1 MELFKICNVS
11 LLYFSIASVFIL
23 YSVLKNENTSATV
36 ASKVNAHLT
45 RLLFINGIILVVY
58 FFVSIL
64 IVRYSLHDNAPLRTL
79 FCILGFTVGFCSY
92 LYPYYLFILFK
103 KYVFGQNFLKGKL
116 RKLQFLLFAVTAV
129 IYLYIAIKVTSL
141 YYHGEFISDSYFDY
155 LMIIPLVCVI
165 NYLCVIKDLHRFLNE
180 LFINS
185 FISRKLGIAI
195 EALVIIGPIISFI
208 LGWVILAPITFCLFV
223 AFVFLVQIVA
233 HDKAV
238 SIDFLTGL
246 NNRKELIRYLSR
258 MFDKSSVLDNNLH
271 MIFIDIDDF
280 KKINDTFGHNFGDKA
295 LLSLS
300 KCMKKS
306 AFDKDCFLCRYAGD
320 EFTVVIKEKTLN
332 TVDSFIKTLLDNLE
346 DENKFG
352 SLPFKISLSVG
363 VVGYSEQY
371 KTLDEFIAAA
381 DEAMYLEKQKA
392 KDTLLTK

>member
-1 MELFKICNVS
+1 MQLFKICNVS
-11 LLYFSIASVFIL
+11 LFYFAVACVFIL

-36 ASKVNAHLT
+36 ASKVNANLT
-45 RLLFINGIILVVY
+45 RLLFVNGLILVVY
-58 FFVSIL
+58 FLVSIL
-64 IVRYSLHDNAPLRTL
+64 IVRYSLQDNAPLRTF

-103 KYVFGQNFLKGKL
+103 KYVYGQNFLKGTL
-116 RKLQFLLFAVTAV
+116 RKLLFSLFVLTSI
-129 IYLYIAIKVTSL
+129 IYLYIALRVTYL
-141 YYHGEFISDSYFDY
+141 YYIGEYISDRYFEY

-165 NYLCVIKDLHRFLNE
+165 NYLCVIKDLHRFLND
-180 LFINS
+180 LFVNS
-185 FISRKLGIAI
+185 FISRKFGIGI
-195 EALVIIGPIISFI
+195 EVLVIIGPIISFI
-208 LGWVILAPITFCLFV
+208 LGWVILAPITFGLFV

-258 MFDKSSVLDNNLH
+258 MFDKSSVLDNNIH
-271 MIFIDIDDF
+271 MIFIDINDF

-295 LLSLS
+295 LLTIS

-332 TVDSFIKTLLDNLE
+332 TVDSFIKSLMDNLE
-346 DENKFG
+346 EENNFG
-352 SLPFKISLSVG
+352 ALPFKISLSLG

-371 KTLDEFIAAA
+371 KTLDDFIAAA
-381 DEAMYLEKQKA
+381 DEAMYTEKQKSKA
-392 KDTLLTK
+392 L

>member
-64 IVRYSLHDNAPLRTL
+64 IVRYSLHDNAPLRTF

-103 KYVFGQNFLKGKL
+103 KYVYGQNFLKGTL
-116 RKLQFLLFAVTAV
+116 RKLLFLLFVLTSI
-129 IYLYIAIKVTSL
+129 IYLYIALRVTYL
-141 YYHGEFISDSYFDY
+141 YYIGEFISDRYFDY

-165 NYLCVIKDLHRFLNE
+165 NYLCVIKDLHKFLND
-180 LFINS
+180 LFVNS

-208 LGWVILAPITFCLFV
+208 LGWVILAPITFGLFV

-271 MIFIDIDDF
+271 IIFIDIDDF

-346 DENKFG
+346 EENKFG

-392 KDTLLTK
+392 KGGIDTK

>member
-1 MELFKICNVS
+1 MQLFKICNVS
-11 LLYFSIASVFIL
+11 LFYFAVACVFIL

-36 ASKVNAHLT
+36 SSKVNANLT
-45 RLLFINGIILVVY
+45 KLLFVNGIILVVY
-58 FFVSIL
+58 FFISIL
-64 IVRYSLHDNAPLRTL
+64 IVRYSLHDNAPLRTF

-103 KYVFGQNFLKGKL
+103 KYVYGQNFLKGTL
-116 RKLQFLLFAVTAV
+116 RKLLFLLFVLTSI
-129 IYLYIAIKVTSL
+129 IYLYIALRVTYL
-141 YYHGEFISDSYFDY
+141 YYIGEFISDRYFEY

-165 NYLCVIKDLHRFLNE
+165 NYLCVIKDLHRFLND
-180 LFINS
+180 LFVNS
-185 FISRKLGIAI
+185 FISRKFGIGI
-195 EALVIIGPIISFI
+195 EVLVIIGPIISFI
-208 LGWVILAPITFCLFV
+208 LGWVILAPITFGLFV

-258 MFDKSSVLDNNLH
+258 MFDKSSVLDNNIH
-271 MIFIDIDDF
+271 MIFIDINDF

-295 LLSLS
+295 LLTLS

-332 TVDSFIKTLLDNLE
+332 TVDSFIKSLMDNLE
-346 DENKFG
+346 EENNFG
-352 SLPFKISLSVG
+352 ALPFKISLSLG

-371 KTLDEFIAAA
+371 KTLDDFIAAA
-381 DEAMYLEKQKA
+381 DDAMYTEKQKSKA
-392 KDTLLTK
+392 L

>member
-1 MELFKICNVS
+1 MQLFKICNVS
-11 LLYFSIASVFIL
+11 LFYFAVACVFIL

-36 ASKVNAHLT
+36 ASKVNANLT
-45 RLLFINGIILVVY
+45 RLLFVNGLILVVY
-58 FFVSIL
+58 FLVSIL
-64 IVRYSLHDNAPLRTL
+64 IVRYSLQDNAPLRTF

-103 KYVFGQNFLKGKL
+103 KYVYGQNFLKGTL
-116 RKLQFLLFAVTAV
+116 RKLLFSLFVLTSI
-129 IYLYIAIKVTSL
+129 IYLYIALRVTYL
-141 YYHGEFISDSYFDY
+141 YYIGEYISDRYFEY

-165 NYLCVIKDLHRFLNE
+165 NYLCVIKDLHRFLND
-180 LFINS
+180 LFVNS
-185 FISRKLGIAI
+185 FISRKFGIGI
-195 EALVIIGPIISFI
+195 EVLVIIGPIISFI
-208 LGWVILAPITFCLFV
+208 LGWVILAPITFGLFV

-258 MFDKSSVLDNNLH
+258 MFDKSSVLDNNIH
-271 MIFIDIDDF
+271 MIFIDINDF

-295 LLSLS
+295 LLTLS

-332 TVDSFIKTLLDNLE
+332 TVDSFIKSLMDNLE
-346 DENKFG
+346 DENNFG
-352 SLPFKISLSVG
+352 SLPFKISLSLG

-371 KTLDEFIAAA
+371 KTLDDFIAAA
-381 DEAMYLEKQKA
+381 DEAMYTEKQKS
-392 KDTLLTK
+392 KVSE

>member
-11 LLYFSIASVFIL
+11 LFYFSVACVFIL

-36 ASKVNAHLT
+36 ASKVNANLT
-45 RLLFINGIILVVY
+45 KLLFVNGIILVVY
-58 FFVSIL
+58 FFISIL
-64 IVRYSLHDNAPLRTL
+64 IVRYSLQDNAPLRTV

-103 KYVFGQNFLKGKL
+103 KYVYGQNFLKGTF
-116 RKLQFLLFAVTAV
+116 RKLQFLLFVITAI
-129 IYLYIAIKVTSL
+129 IYLYIAVNVTLL
-141 YYHGEFISDSYFDY
+141 YYLGEFISDRYFDF
-155 LMIIPLVCVI
+155 LMLIPLVCVV
-165 NYLCVIKDLHRFLNE
+165 NYLCVIKDLHRFLND
-180 LFINS
+180 LFVNS

-195 EALVIIGPIISFI
+195 EALVIVGPIISFV
-208 LGWVILAPITFCLFV
+208 LGWVILAPISFGLFV

-258 MFDKSSVLDNNLH
+258 MFDKSPVLDNNLH

-295 LLSLS
+295 LLCLS

-332 TVDSFIKTLLDNLE
+332 TVDSFIKSLLDNLE
-346 DENKFG
+346 EENNFG
-352 SLPFKISLSVG
+352 ALPFKISLSLG

-371 KTLDEFIAAA
+371 KTLDDFIAAA
-381 DEAMYLEKQKA
+381 DEAMYIEKQKF
-392 KDTLLTK
+392 KDQIQ

>member
-45 RLLFINGIILVVY
+45 RLLFVNGIILVVY
-58 FFVSIL
+58 FFISIL
-64 IVRYSLHDNAPLRTL
+64 IVRYSLQGNAPLRTL
-79 FCILGFTVGFCSY
+79 FCILGFTVGFCSF

-103 KYVFGQNFLKGKL
+103 KYVFGQNFLKGTL

-129 IYLYIAIKVTSL
+129 IYIYIAVKVTSL
-141 YYHGEFISDSYFDY
+141 YYLGRFISDRYFDF

-195 EALVIIGPIISFI
+195 EGLVIIGPIISFI
-208 LGWVILAPITFCLFV
+208 LGWVILAPITFGLFV

-233 HDKAV
+233 QDKAV

-346 DENKFG
+346 EENKFG

>member
-1 MELFKICNVS
+1 MQLFKICNVS
-11 LLYFSIASVFIL
+11 LFYFAVACVFIL

-36 ASKVNAHLT
+36 ASKVNANLT
-45 RLLFINGIILVVY
+45 RLLFVNGLILVVY
-58 FFVSIL
+58 FLVSIL
-64 IVRYSLHDNAPLRTL
+64 IVRYSLQDNAPLRTF

-103 KYVFGQNFLKGKL
+103 KYVYGQNFLKGTL
-116 RKLQFLLFAVTAV
+116 RKLLFSLFVLTSI
-129 IYLYIAIKVTSL
+129 IYLYIALRVTYL
-141 YYHGEFISDSYFDY
+141 YYIGEYISDRYFEY

-165 NYLCVIKDLHRFLNE
+165 NYLCVIKDLHRFLND
-180 LFINS
+180 LFVNS
-185 FISRKLGIAI
+185 FISRKFGIGI

-208 LGWVILAPITFCLFV
+208 LGWVILAPITFGLFV

-271 MIFIDIDDF
+271 MIFIDINDF

-295 LLSLS
+295 LLTLS

-332 TVDSFIKTLLDNLE
+332 TVDSFIKSLMDNLE
-346 DENKFG
+346 EENNFG
-352 SLPFKISLSVG
+352 SLPFKISLSLG

-371 KTLDEFIAAA
+371 KTLDDFIAAA
-381 DEAMYLEKQKA
+381 DEAMYTEKQKS
-392 KDTLLTK
+392 KDI

>member
-64 IVRYSLHDNAPLRTL
+64 IVRYSLHDNAPLRTF

-103 KYVFGQNFLKGKL
+103 KYVYGQNFLKGTL
-116 RKLQFLLFAVTAV
+116 RKLLFLLFVLTSI
-129 IYLYIAIKVTSL
+129 IYLYIALRVTYL
-141 YYHGEFISDSYFDY
+141 YYIGEFISDRYFDY

-165 NYLCVIKDLHRFLNE
+165 NYLCVIKDLHRFLND
-180 LFINS
+180 LFVNS
-185 FISRKLGIAI
+185 FISRKLGIGI
-195 EALVIIGPIISFI
+195 ETLVIIGPIISFI
-208 LGWVILAPITFCLFV
+208 LGWVILAPITFGLFV

-271 MIFIDIDDF
+271 MIFIDINDF

-332 TVDSFIKTLLDNLE
+332 TVDSFIKTLLDNL
-346 DENKFG
+346 DEENNFG
-352 SLPFKISLSVG
+352 ALPFKISLSLG

-381 DEAMYLEKQKA
+381 DEAMYTEKQKSKA
-392 KDTLLTK
+392 L

>member
-45 RLLFINGIILVVY
+45 RLLFVNGIILVVY

-64 IVRYSLHDNAPLRTL
+64 IVRYSLQGNAPLRTL

-103 KYVFGQNFLKGKL
+103 KYVFGQNFLKGTL

-141 YYHGEFISDSYFDY
+141 YYHGEFISDRYFDF

-165 NYLCVIKDLHRFLNE
+165 NYLCVIKDLHKFLND
-180 LFINS
+180 LFVNS

-208 LGWVILAPITFCLFV
+208 LGWVILAPITFGLFV

-346 DENKFG
+346 EENKFG

-371 KTLDEFIAAA
+371 KTLDDFIAAA

-392 KDTLLTK
+392 KDTLLRK

>member
-1 MELFKICNVS
+1 MQLFKICNVS
-11 LLYFSIASVFIL
+11 LFYFAVACVFIL

-36 ASKVNAHLT
+36 ASKVNANLT
-45 RLLFINGIILVVY
+45 KLLFVNGIILVVY
-58 FFVSIL
+58 FFISIL
-64 IVRYSLHDNAPLRTL
+64 IVRYSLHDNAPLRTV

-103 KYVFGQNFLKGKL
+103 KYVYGQNFLKGTL
-116 RKLQFLLFAVTAV
+116 RKLLFSLFVLTSI
-129 IYLYIAIKVTSL
+129 IYLYIALRVTYL
-141 YYHGEFISDSYFDY
+141 YYIGEYISDRFFDY

-165 NYLCVIKDLHRFLNE
+165 NYLCVIKDLHRFLND
-180 LFINS
+180 LFVNS

-195 EALVIIGPIISFI
+195 EALVILGPIISFV
-208 LGWVILAPITFCLFV
+208 LGWVILAPISFGLFV

-258 MFDKSSVLDNNLH
+258 MFDKSSVFDNNLH
-271 MIFIDIDDF
+271 MIFIDINDF

-295 LLSLS
+295 LLTLS

-332 TVDSFIKTLLDNLE
+332 TVDSFIKSLMDNLE
-346 DENKFG
+346 DENNFG
-352 SLPFKISLSVG
+352 TLPFKISLSLG

-381 DEAMYLEKQKA
+381 DEAMYIEKQNS
-392 KDTLLTK
+392 KDI

>member
-1 MELFKICNVS
+1 MQLFKICNVS
-11 LLYFSIASVFIL
+11 LFYFAVACVFIL

-36 ASKVNAHLT
+36 SLKVNANLT
-45 RLLFINGIILVVY
+45 KLLFVNGIILVVY
-58 FFVSIL
+58 FFISIL
-64 IVRYSLHDNAPLRTL
+64 IVRYSLHDNAPLRTF

-103 KYVFGQNFLKGKL
+103 KYVYGQNFLKGTL
-116 RKLQFLLFAVTAV
+116 RKLLFLLFVLTSI
-129 IYLYIAIKVTSL
+129 IYLYIALRVTYL
-141 YYHGEFISDSYFDY
+141 YYIGEFISDRYFEY

-165 NYLCVIKDLHRFLNE
+165 NYLCVIKDLHRFLND
-180 LFINS
+180 LFVNS
-185 FISRKLGIAI
+185 FISRKFGIGI
-195 EALVIIGPIISFI
+195 EVLVIIGPIISFI
-208 LGWVILAPITFCLFV
+208 LGWVILAPITFGLFV

-258 MFDKSSVLDNNLH
+258 MFDKSSVLDNNIH
-271 MIFIDIDDF
+271 MIFIDINDF

-295 LLSLS
+295 LLTLS

-332 TVDSFIKTLLDNLE
+332 TVDSFIKSLMDNLE
-346 DENKFG
+346 EENNFG
-352 SLPFKISLSVG
+352 ALPFKISLSLG

-371 KTLDEFIAAA
+371 KTLDDFIAAA
-381 DEAMYLEKQKA
+381 DDAMYTEKQKSKA
-392 KDTLLTK
+392 L

>member
-1 MELFKICNVS
+1 MQLFKICNVS
-11 LLYFSIASVFIL
+11 LFYFAVACVFIL

-36 ASKVNAHLT
+36 ASKVNANLT
-45 RLLFINGIILVVY
+45 RLLFVNGLILVVY

-64 IVRYSLHDNAPLRTL
+64 IVRYSLQDNAPLRTF

-103 KYVFGQNFLKGKL
+103 KYVYGQNFLKGTL
-116 RKLQFLLFAVTAV
+116 RKLLFSLFVLTSI
-129 IYLYIAIKVTSL
+129 IYLYIALRVTYL
-141 YYHGEFISDSYFDY
+141 YYIGEYISDRYFEY

-165 NYLCVIKDLHRFLNE
+165 NYLCVIKDLHRFLND
-180 LFINS
+180 LFVNS
-185 FISRKLGIAI
+185 FISRKFGIGI
-195 EALVIIGPIISFI
+195 EVLVIIGPIISFI
-208 LGWVILAPITFCLFV
+208 LGWVILAPITFGLFV

-258 MFDKSSVLDNNLH
+258 MFDKSSVLDNNIH
-271 MIFIDIDDF
+271 MIFIDINDF

-295 LLSLS
+295 LLTLS

-332 TVDSFIKTLLDNLE
+332 TVDSFIKSLMDNLE
-346 DENKFG
+346 EENNFG
-352 SLPFKISLSVG
+352 ALPFKISLSLG

-371 KTLDEFIAAA
+371 KTLDDFIAAA
-381 DEAMYLEKQKA
+381 DEAMYTEKQKSKA
-392 KDTLLTK
+392 L

>member
-1 MELFKICNVS
+1 MQLFKICNVS
-11 LLYFSIASVFIL
+11 LFYFAVACVFIL

-36 ASKVNAHLT
+36 ASKVNANLT
-45 RLLFINGIILVVY
+45 RLLFVNGLILVVY
-58 FFVSIL
+58 FLVSIL
-64 IVRYSLHDNAPLRTL
+64 IVRYSLQDNAPLRTF

-103 KYVFGQNFLKGKL
+103 KYVYGQNFLKGTL
-116 RKLQFLLFAVTAV
+116 RKLLFSLFVLTSI
-129 IYLYIAIKVTSL
+129 IYLYIALRVTYL
-141 YYHGEFISDSYFDY
+141 YYIGEYISDRYFEY

-165 NYLCVIKDLHRFLNE
+165 NYLCVINDLHKFLND
-180 LFINS
+180 LFVNS
-185 FISRKLGIAI
+185 FISRKLGIGI

-208 LGWVILAPITFCLFV
+208 LGWVILAPITFGLFV

-271 MIFIDIDDF
+271 MIFIDINDF

-295 LLSLS
+295 LLTLS

-332 TVDSFIKTLLDNLE
+332 TVDSFIKSLMDNLE
-346 DENKFG
+346 EENNFG
-352 SLPFKISLSVG
+352 SLPFKISLSLG

-371 KTLDEFIAAA
+371 KTLDDFIAAA
-381 DEAMYLEKQKA
+381 DEAMYTEKQKS
-392 KDTLLTK
+392 KDI

>member
-45 RLLFINGIILVVY
+45 RLLFVNGIILVVY
-58 FFVSIL
+58 FFISIL
-64 IVRYSLHDNAPLRTL
+64 IVRYSLQGNAPLRTL
-79 FCILGFTVGFCSY
+79 FCILGFTVGFCSF

-103 KYVFGQNFLKGKL
+103 KYVFGQNFLKGTL

-129 IYLYIAIKVTSL
+129 IYIYIAVKVTSL
-141 YYHGEFISDSYFDY
+141 YYLGRFISDRYFDF

-165 NYLCVIKDLHRFLNE
+165 NYLCVIKDLHKFLND
-180 LFINS
+180 LFVNS

-208 LGWVILAPITFCLFV
+208 LGWVILAPITFGLFV

-346 DENKFG
+346 EENKFG

-371 KTLDEFIAAA
+371 KTLDDFIAAA

-392 KDTLLTK
+392 KDTLFAK

>member
-1 MELFKICNVS
+1 MQLFKICNVS
-11 LLYFSIASVFIL
+11 LFYFAVACVFIL

-36 ASKVNAHLT
+36 SSKVNANLT
-45 RLLFINGIILVVY
+45 KLLFVNGIILVVY
-58 FFVSIL
+58 FFISIL
-64 IVRYSLHDNAPLRTL
+64 IVRHSLHDNAPLRTF

-103 KYVFGQNFLKGKL
+103 KYVYGQNFLKGTL
-116 RKLQFLLFAVTAV
+116 RKLLFLLFVLTSI
-129 IYLYIAIKVTSL
+129 IYLYIALRVTYL
-141 YYHGEFISDSYFDY
+141 YYIGEFISDRYFEY

-165 NYLCVIKDLHRFLNE
+165 NYLCVIKDLHRFLND
-180 LFINS
+180 LFVNS
-185 FISRKLGIAI
+185 FISRKFGIGI
-195 EALVIIGPIISFI
+195 EVLVIIGPIISFI
-208 LGWVILAPITFCLFV
+208 LGWVILAPITFGLFV

-258 MFDKSSVLDNNLH
+258 MFDKSSVLDNNIH
-271 MIFIDIDDF
+271 MIFIDINDF

-295 LLSLS
+295 LLTLS

-332 TVDSFIKTLLDNLE
+332 TVDSFIKSLMDNLE
-346 DENKFG
+346 EENNFG
-352 SLPFKISLSVG
+352 ALPFKISLSLG

-371 KTLDEFIAAA
+371 KTLDDFIAAA
-381 DEAMYLEKQKA
+381 DEAMYTEKQKSKA
-392 KDTLLTK
+392 L

>member
-1 MELFKICNVS
+1 MQLFKICNVS
-11 LLYFSIASVFIL
+11 LFYFAVACVFIL

-36 ASKVNAHLT
+36 ASKVNANLT
-45 RLLFINGIILVVY
+45 RLLFVNGLILVVY
-58 FFVSIL
+58 FLVSIL
-64 IVRYSLHDNAPLRTL
+64 IVRYSLQDNAPLRTF

-103 KYVFGQNFLKGKL
+103 KYVYGQNFLKGTL
-116 RKLQFLLFAVTAV
+116 RKLLFLLFVLTSI
-129 IYLYIAIKVTSL
+129 IYLYIALRVTYL
-141 YYHGEFISDSYFDY
+141 YYIGEFISDRYFEY

-165 NYLCVIKDLHRFLNE
+165 NYLCVIKDLHRFLND
-180 LFINS
+180 LFVNS
-185 FISRKLGIAI
+185 FISRKFGIGI
-195 EALVIIGPIISFI
+195 EVLVIIGPIISFI
-208 LGWVILAPITFCLFV
+208 LGWVILAPITFGLFV

-258 MFDKSSVLDNNLH
+258 MFDKSSVLDNNIH
-271 MIFIDIDDF
+271 MIFIDINDF

-295 LLSLS
+295 LLTLS

-332 TVDSFIKTLLDNLE
+332 TVDSFIKSLMDNLE
-346 DENKFG
+346 EENNFG
-352 SLPFKISLSVG
+352 ALPFKISLSLG

-371 KTLDEFIAAA
+371 KTLDDFIAAA
-381 DEAMYLEKQKA
+381 DDAMYTEKQKSKA
-392 KDTLLTK
+392 L

>member
-64 IVRYSLHDNAPLRTL
+64 IVRYSLQGNAPLRTL

-103 KYVFGQNFLKGKL
+103 KYVFGQNFLKGAL
-116 RKLQFLLFAVTAV
+116 RKLQFLLFVVTAV

-208 LGWVILAPITFCLFV
+208 LGWVILAPITFGLFV

-371 KTLDEFIAAA
+371 KTLDDFIVAA

>member
-1 MELFKICNVS
+1 MQLFKICNVS
-11 LLYFSIASVFIL
+11 LFYFAVACVFIL

-36 ASKVNAHLT
+36 ASKVNANLT
-45 RLLFINGIILVVY
+45 RLLFVNGLILVVY
-58 FFVSIL
+58 FLVSIL
-64 IVRYSLHDNAPLRTL
+64 IVRYSLQDNAPLRTF

-103 KYVFGQNFLKGKL
+103 KYVYGQNFLKGTL
-116 RKLQFLLFAVTAV
+116 RKLLFLLFVLTSI
-129 IYLYIAIKVTSL
+129 IYLYIALRVTYL
-141 YYHGEFISDSYFDY
+141 YYIGEFISDRYFEY

-165 NYLCVIKDLHRFLNE
+165 NYLCVIKDLHRFLND
-180 LFINS
+180 LFVNS
-185 FISRKLGIAI
+185 FISRKFGIGI
-195 EALVIIGPIISFI
+195 EVLVIIGPIISFI
-208 LGWVILAPITFCLFV
+208 LGWVILAPITFGLFV

-258 MFDKSSVLDNNLH
+258 MFDKSSVLDNNIH
-271 MIFIDIDDF
+271 MIFIDINDF

-295 LLSLS
+295 LLTLS

-332 TVDSFIKTLLDNLE
+332 TVDSFIKSLMDNLE
-346 DENKFG
+346 DENNFG
-352 SLPFKISLSVG
+352 SLPFKISLSLG

-381 DEAMYLEKQKA
+381 DDAMYIEKQNS
-392 KDTLLTK
+392 KDI

>member
-64 IVRYSLHDNAPLRTL
+64 IVRYSLQGNAPLRTL

-103 KYVFGQNFLKGKL
+103 KYVFGQNFLKGTL
-116 RKLQFLLFAVTAV
+116 RKLQFLLFAITAV
-129 IYLYIAIKVTSL
+129 IYIYIAVKVTVL
-141 YYHGEFISDSYFDY
+141 YYLGEFISDRYFDF

-165 NYLCVIKDLHRFLNE
+165 NYLCVIKDLHKFLND
-180 LFINS
+180 LFVNS

-208 LGWVILAPITFCLFV
+208 LGWVILAPITFGLFV

-258 MFDKSSVLDNNLH
+258 MFDKSSVLDNNLY

-295 LLSLS
+295 LLILS

-346 DENKFG
+346 EENKFG

-392 KDTLLTK
+392 KDTLFAK

>member
-64 IVRYSLHDNAPLRTL
+64 IVRYSLQGNAPLRTL

-103 KYVFGQNFLKGKL
+103 KYVFGQNFLKGTL

-141 YYHGEFISDSYFDY
+141 YYHGEFISDRYFDF

-165 NYLCVIKDLHRFLNE
+165 NYLCVIKDLHKFLND
-180 LFINS
+180 LFVNS

-195 EALVIIGPIISFI
+195 EGLVIIGPIISFI
-208 LGWVILAPITFCLFV
+208 LGWVILAPITFGLFV

-258 MFDKSSVLDNNLH
+258 MFDKSSVLDNNLY

-346 DENKFG
+346 EENNFG

-371 KTLDEFIAAA
+371 KSLDDFIAAA
-381 DEAMYLEKQKA
+381 DEAMYLEKQRT
-392 KDTLLTK
+392 KDHPQ

>member
-1 MELFKICNVS
+1 MQLFKICNVS
-11 LLYFSIASVFIL
+11 LFYFAVACVFIL

-36 ASKVNAHLT
+36 ASKVNANLT
-45 RLLFINGIILVVY
+45 RLLFVNGLILVVY
-58 FFVSIL
+58 FLVSIL
-64 IVRYSLHDNAPLRTL
+64 IVRYSLQDNAPLRTF

-103 KYVFGQNFLKGKL
+103 KYVYGQNFLKGTL
-116 RKLQFLLFAVTAV
+116 RKLLFSLFVLTSI
-129 IYLYIAIKVTSL
+129 IYLYIALRVTYL
-141 YYHGEFISDSYFDY
+141 YYIGEYISDRYFEY

-165 NYLCVIKDLHRFLNE
+165 NYLCVIKDLHRFLND
-180 LFINS
+180 LFVNS
-185 FISRKLGIAI
+185 FISRKFGIGI
-195 EALVIIGPIISFI
+195 EVLVIIGPIISFI
-208 LGWVILAPITFCLFV
+208 LGWVILAPITFGLFV

-258 MFDKSSVLDNNLH
+258 MFDKSSVLDNNIH
-271 MIFIDIDDF
+271 MIFIDINDF

-295 LLSLS
+295 LLTLS

-332 TVDSFIKTLLDNLE
+332 TVDSFIKSLMDNLE
-346 DENKFG
+346 EENNFG
-352 SLPFKISLSVG
+352 ALPFKISLSLG

-371 KTLDEFIAAA
+371 KTLDDFIAAA
-381 DEAMYLEKQKA
+381 DEAMYTEKQKSKA
-392 KDTLLTK
+392 L

>member
-45 RLLFINGIILVVY
+45 RLLFVNGIILVVY
-58 FFVSIL
+58 FFISIL
-64 IVRYSLHDNAPLRTL
+64 IVRYSLQGNAPLRTL

-92 LYPYYLFILFK
+92 LYPYYIFILFK
-103 KYVFGQNFLKGKL
+103 KYVFGQNFLKGTL

-141 YYHGEFISDSYFDY
+141 YYHGEFISDRYFDF

-165 NYLCVIKDLHRFLNE
+165 NYLCVIKDLHKFLND
-180 LFINS
+180 LFVNS

-208 LGWVILAPITFCLFV
+208 LGWVILAPITFGLFV

-346 DENKFG
+346 EENKFG

-392 KDTLLTK
+392 KDSVDS

>member
-1 MELFKICNVS
+1 MQLFKICNVS
-11 LLYFSIASVFIL
+11 LFYFAVACVFIL

-36 ASKVNAHLT
+36 SSKVNANLT
-45 RLLFINGIILVVY
+45 KLLFVNGIILVVY
-58 FFVSIL
+58 FFISIL
-64 IVRYSLHDNAPLRTL
+64 IVRYSLHDNAPLRTF

-103 KYVFGQNFLKGKL
+103 KYVYGQNFLKGTL
-116 RKLQFLLFAVTAV
+116 RKLLFLLFVLTSI
-129 IYLYIAIKVTSL
+129 IYLYIALRVTYL
-141 YYHGEFISDSYFDY
+141 YYIGEFISDRYFEY

-165 NYLCVIKDLHRFLNE
+165 NYLCVIKDLHRFLND
-180 LFINS
+180 LFVNS
-185 FISRKLGIAI
+185 FISRKFGIGI
-195 EALVIIGPIISFI
+195 EVLVIIGPIISFI
-208 LGWVILAPITFCLFV
+208 LGWVILAPITFGLFV

-258 MFDKSSVLDNNLH
+258 MFDKSSVLDNNIH
-271 MIFIDIDDF
+271 MIFIDINDF

-295 LLSLS
+295 LLTLS

-332 TVDSFIKTLLDNLE
+332 TVDSFIKSLMDNLE
-346 DENKFG
+346 EENNFG
-352 SLPFKISLSVG
+352 ALPFKISLSLG

-371 KTLDEFIAAA
+371 KTLDDFIAAA
-381 DEAMYLEKQKA
+381 DEAMYTEKQKSKA
-392 KDTLLTK
+392 L

>member
-1 MELFKICNVS
+1 MQLFKICNVS
-11 LLYFSIASVFIL
+11 LFYFVVACVFIL

-36 ASKVNAHLT
+36 SSKVNANLT
-45 RLLFINGIILVVY
+45 KLLFVNGIILVVY
-58 FFVSIL
+58 FFISIL
-64 IVRYSLHDNAPLRTL
+64 IVRYSLHDNAPLRTF

-103 KYVFGQNFLKGKL
+103 KYVYGQNFLKGTL
-116 RKLQFLLFAVTAV
+116 RKLLFLLFVLTSI
-129 IYLYIAIKVTSL
+129 IYLYIALRVTYL
-141 YYHGEFISDSYFDY
+141 YYIGEFISDRYFEY

-165 NYLCVIKDLHRFLNE
+165 NYLCVIKDLHRFLND
-180 LFINS
+180 LFVNS
-185 FISRKLGIAI
+185 FISRKFGIGI
-195 EALVIIGPIISFI
+195 EVLVIIGPIISFI
-208 LGWVILAPITFCLFV
+208 PGWVILAPITFGLFV

-258 MFDKSSVLDNNLH
+258 MFDKSSVLDNNIH
-271 MIFIDIDDF
+271 MIFIDINDF

-295 LLSLS
+295 LLTLS

-332 TVDSFIKTLLDNLE
+332 TVDSFINSLMYNLE
-346 DENKFG
+346 EENNFG
-352 SLPFKISLSVG
+352 SLPFKISLSLG

-381 DEAMYLEKQKA
+381 DEAMYIEKQKF
-392 KDTLLTK
+392 K

>member
-1 MELFKICNVS
+1 MQLFKICNVS
-11 LLYFSIASVFIL
+11 LFYFAVACVFIL

-36 ASKVNAHLT
+36 SSKVNANLT
-45 RLLFINGIILVVY
+45 KLLFVNGIILVVY
-58 FFVSIL
+58 FFISIL
-64 IVRYSLHDNAPLRTL
+64 IVRYSLHDNAPLRTF

-103 KYVFGQNFLKGKL
+103 KYVYGQNFLKGTL
-116 RKLQFLLFAVTAV
+116 RKLLFLLFVLTSI
-129 IYLYIAIKVTSL
+129 IYLYIALRVTYL
-141 YYHGEFISDSYFDY
+141 YYIGEFISDRYFEY

-165 NYLCVIKDLHRFLNE
+165 NYLCVIKDLHRFLND
-180 LFINS
+180 LFVNS

-195 EALVIIGPIISFI
+195 EALVILGPIISFV
-208 LGWVILAPITFCLFV
+208 LGWVILAPISFGLFV

-258 MFDKSSVLDNNLH
+258 MFDKSSVLDNNIH
-271 MIFIDIDDF
+271 MIFIDINDF

-295 LLSLS
+295 LLTLS

-332 TVDSFIKTLLDNLE
+332 TVDSFINSLMYNLE
-346 DENKFG
+346 EENNFG
-352 SLPFKISLSVG
+352 SLPFKISLSLG

-381 DEAMYLEKQKA
+381 DEAMYIEKQKF
-392 KDTLLTK
+392 K

>member
-64 IVRYSLHDNAPLRTL
+64 IVRYSLQGNAPLRTL

-103 KYVFGQNFLKGKL
+103 KYVFGQNFLKGTL
-116 RKLQFLLFAVTAV
+116 RKLQFSLFAVTAV

-141 YYHGEFISDSYFDY
+141 YYHGEFISDRYFDF

-165 NYLCVIKDLHRFLNE
+165 NYLCVIKDLHKFLND
-180 LFINS
+180 LFVNS

-208 LGWVILAPITFCLFV
+208 LGWVILAPITFGLFV

-258 MFDKSSVLDNNLH
+258 IFDKSSVLDNNLY

-346 DENKFG
+346 EENKFG

-371 KTLDEFIAAA
+371 KTLDDFIAAA

-392 KDTLLTK
+392 KGAIDTK

>member
-1 MELFKICNVS
+1 MQLFKICNGSLFYFAVS
-11 LLYFSIASVFIL
+11 CVFIL

-36 ASKVNAHLT
+36 ASKVNANLT
-45 RLLFINGIILVVY
+45 RLLFVNGLILVVY
-58 FFVSIL
+58 FLVSIL
-64 IVRYSLHDNAPLRTL
+64 IVRYSLQDNAPLRTF

-103 KYVFGQNFLKGKL
+103 KYVYGQNFLKGTL
-116 RKLQFLLFAVTAV
+116 RKLLFSLFVLTSI
-129 IYLYIAIKVTSL
+129 IYLYIALRVTYL
-141 YYHGEFISDSYFDY
+141 YYIGEFISDRYFEY

-165 NYLCVIKDLHRFLNE
+165 NYLCVIKDLHRFLND
-180 LFINS
+180 LFVNS
-185 FISRKLGIAI
+185 FISRKFGIGI
-195 EALVIIGPIISFI
+195 EVLVIIGPIISFI
-208 LGWVILAPITFCLFV
+208 LGWVILAPITFGLFV

-258 MFDKSSVLDNNLH
+258 MFDKSSVLDNNIH
-271 MIFIDIDDF
+271 MIFIDINDF

-295 LLSLS
+295 LLTLS

-332 TVDSFIKTLLDNLE
+332 TVDSFIKSLMDNLE
-346 DENKFG
+346 EENNFG
-352 SLPFKISLSVG
+352 ALPFKISLSLG

-371 KTLDEFIAAA
+371 KTLDDFIAAA
-381 DEAMYLEKQKA
+381 DEAMYSEKQKSKA
-392 KDTLLTK
+392 L

>member
-45 RLLFINGIILVVY
+45 RLLFVNGIILVVY
-58 FFVSIL
+58 FFISIL
-64 IVRYSLHDNAPLRTL
+64 IVRYSLQGNAPLRTL

-103 KYVFGQNFLKGKL
+103 KYVFGQNFLKGTF
-116 RKLQFLLFAVTAV
+116 RKLQFLLFAITAV
-129 IYLYIAIKVTSL
+129 IYIYIAVKVTVL
-141 YYHGEFISDSYFDY
+141 YYHGEFISDRYFDF

-165 NYLCVIKDLHRFLNE
+165 NYLCVIKDLHKFLND
-180 LFINS
+180 LFVNS

-195 EALVIIGPIISFI
+195 EGLVIIGPIISFI
-208 LGWVILAPITFCLFV
+208 LGWVILAPITFGLFV

-346 DENKFG
+346 EENKFG
-352 SLPFKISLSVG
+352 SLPFKISLSLG
-363 VVGYSEQY
+363 VIGYSEQY
-371 KTLDEFIAAA
+371 KSLDEFIAAA
-381 DEAMYLEKQKA
+381 DEAMYLEKQRT
-392 KDTLLTK
+392 KDHPQ

>member
-1 MELFKICNVS
+1 MQLFKICNVS
-11 LLYFSIASVFIL
+11 LFYFAVACVFIL

-36 ASKVNAHLT
+36 ASKVNANLT
-45 RLLFINGIILVVY
+45 RLLFVNGLILVVY
-58 FFVSIL
+58 FLVSIL
-64 IVRYSLHDNAPLRTL
+64 IVRYSLQDNAPLRTF

-103 KYVFGQNFLKGKL
+103 KYVYGQNFLKGTL
-116 RKLQFLLFAVTAV
+116 RKLLFSLFVLTSI
-129 IYLYIAIKVTSL
+129 IYLYIALRVTYL
-141 YYHGEFISDSYFDY
+141 YYIGEFISDRYFEY

-165 NYLCVIKDLHRFLNE
+165 NYLCVIKDLHRFLND
-180 LFINS
+180 LFVNS
-185 FISRKLGIAI
+185 FISRKFGIGI
-195 EALVIIGPIISFI
+195 EVLVIIGPIISFI
-208 LGWVILAPITFCLFV
+208 LGWVILAPITFGLFV

-258 MFDKSSVLDNNLH
+258 MFDKSSVLDNNIH
-271 MIFIDIDDF
+271 MIFIDINDF

-295 LLSLS
+295 LLTLS

-332 TVDSFIKTLLDNLE
+332 TVDSFIKSLMDNLE
-346 DENKFG
+346 EENNFG
-352 SLPFKISLSVG
+352 ALPFKISLSLG

-371 KTLDEFIAAA
+371 KTLDDFIAAA
-381 DEAMYLEKQKA
+381 DEAMYSEKQKSKA
-392 KDTLLTK
+392 L